1 MIVFSGNNQEL
12 KVLGKTIDTV
22 AIRPIFGH
30 SIIAAG
36 RNLTESVTEVW
47 TRQNAV
53 WRASSTATPL
63 YVRRNFSTLHD

>member
-36 RNLTESVTEVW
+36 RNLTETVTEV
-47 TRQNAV
+47 
-53 WRASSTATPL
+53 
-63 YVRRNFSTLHD
+63 